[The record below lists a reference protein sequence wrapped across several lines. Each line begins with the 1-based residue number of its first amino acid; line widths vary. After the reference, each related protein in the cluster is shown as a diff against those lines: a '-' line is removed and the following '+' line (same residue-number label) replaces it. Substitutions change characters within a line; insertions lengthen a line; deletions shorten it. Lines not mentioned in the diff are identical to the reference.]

1 MTSILEL
8 KEKLVRFYG
17 KHEVYLVPLM
27 KFVLA
32 LVMFLMINLNIGYMK
47 SISSVPVALIMAAI
61 CSILPINAAM
71 LLATG
76 FILLDMYALSLE
88 VCLIALILFV
98 LIYLIYFRFA
108 PKSGYDVVLT
118 MICCKLHIP
127 YVMPL
132 GMGLLRDVYSIF
144 ALACG
149 TILYFFLNGV
159 KQNAKTL
166 SGAAE
171 ADGETTSTFAAVLNQ
186 LMGNKEMYL
195 VLGVLAVTLI
205 IVYIIRRMSI
215 ENAWCVA
222 IISGVLFETIG
233 LIAGYMLIGISG
245 RMVMVLAGSLVSAG
259 IAFVIQLLFFN
270 LDYSRTEKLQ
280 FEDDEYYY
288 YVKAVPKAIISGSDK
303 QVKRFAG
310 KAEGEEHLTK
320 KQFAKEM
327 DIDEDLLD

>member
-32 LVMFLMINLNIGYMK
+32 LAMFLMINLNIGYMK

-61 CSILPINAAM
+61 CSVLPINAAM

-88 VCLIALILFV
+88 VCLIALVLFV
-98 LIYLIYFRFA
+98 LIYLVYFRFA
-108 PKSGYDVVLT
+108 PKNGYDVVLT
-118 MICCKLHIP
+118 MVCCKLHIP

-132 GMGLLRDVYSIF
+132 GMGLLRGVYSIF

-171 ADGETTSTFAAVLNQ
+171 ADGEATSTFSAVLNQ

-195 VLGVLAVTLI
+195 VLGVLAVTLV

-215 ENAWCVA
+215 ENAWRVA
-222 IISGVLFETIG
+222 IISGILFETIG
-233 LIAGYMLIGISG
+233 LIAGYMLLGISDRLIG
-245 RMVMVLAGSLVSAG
+245 VLAGSLVSAG
-259 IAFVIQLLFFN
+259 IAFVIQILFFN

-303 QVKRFAG
+303 RVKRFAG
-310 KAEGEEHLTK
+310 KNDGDEHLTK

>member
-118 MICCKLHIP
+118 MVCCKLRIP
-127 YVMPL
+127 YAMPL

-171 ADGETTSTFAAVLNQ
+171 VDGETTSTFAAVLNQ

-215 ENAWCVA
+215 ENAWRVA

-233 LIAGYMLIGISG
+233 LIAGYMLLGISG
-245 RMVMVLAGSLVSAG
+245 RMVGVLAGSLVSAG

-310 KAEGEEHLTK
+310 KVEGEEHLTK

>member
-27 KFVLA
+27 KFALA
-32 LVMFLMINLNIGYMK
+32 LAMFLMINLNIGYMQ

-61 CSILPINAAM
+61 CSVLPINATM

-88 VCLIALILFV
+88 VCLITLILFV
-98 LIYLIYFRFA
+98 LIYLVYFRFT
-108 PKSGYDVVLT
+108 PKNGYDVVLT
-118 MICCKLHIP
+118 MVCCKLHIP

-132 GMGLLRDVYSIF
+132 GMGLLRGVYSIF

-166 SGAAE
+166 SGATE
-171 ADGETTSTFAAVLNQ
+171 TNGEVTSTFAAVLNQ

-195 VLGVLAVTLI
+195 VLGVFAVTVV

-215 ENAWCVA
+215 ENAWRVA

-233 LIAGYMLIGISG
+233 LIAGYMLLGISG
-245 RMVMVLAGSLVSAG
+245 KLVGVLAGSLVSAG
-259 IAFVIQLLFFN
+259 ISFVIQILFFN

-303 QVKRFAG
+303 RVKRFAG
-310 KAEGEEHLTK
+310 KDDGDEHLTK

>member
-132 GMGLLRDVYSIF
+132 GMGLLRDIYSIF

-215 ENAWCVA
+215 ENAWRVA

-245 RMVMVLAGSLVSAG
+245 RMVVVLAGSLVSAG

-327 DIDEDLLD
+327 DIDEDLLN

>member
-71 LLATG
+71 LLTTG

-171 ADGETTSTFAAVLNQ
+171 VDGETTSTFAAVLNQ

-205 IVYIIRRMSI
+205 IVYIIRRISI
-215 ENAWCVA
+215 ENAWRVA

-245 RMVMVLAGSLVSAG
+245 RMVVVLAGSLVSAG

>member
-215 ENAWCVA
+215 ENAWRVA

-245 RMVMVLAGSLVSAG
+245 RMVVVLAGSLVSAG

>member
-32 LVMFLMINLNIGYMK
+32 LAMFLMINLNIGYMK

-61 CSILPINAAM
+61 CSVLPINAAM

-88 VCLIALILFV
+88 VCLIALALFV
-98 LIYLIYFRFA
+98 LIYLVYFRFA
-108 PKSGYDVVLT
+108 PKNGYDVVLT
-118 MICCKLHIP
+118 MVCCKLHIP

-132 GMGLLRDVYSIF
+132 GMGLLRGVYSIF
-144 ALACG
+144 ALGCG

-171 ADGETTSTFAAVLNQ
+171 ADGEATSTFSAVLNQ

-195 VLGVLAVTLI
+195 VLGVLAVTLV

-215 ENAWCVA
+215 ENAWRVA
-222 IISGVLFETIG
+222 IISGILFETIG
-233 LIAGYMLIGISG
+233 LIAGYMLLGISDRLIG
-245 RMVMVLAGSLVSAG
+245 VLAGSLVSAG
-259 IAFVIQLLFFN
+259 IAFVIQILFFN

-303 QVKRFAG
+303 RVKRFAG
-310 KAEGEEHLTK
+310 KNDGDEHLTK